1 MKHMNSEVKEERTSN
16 KKRIDLFLVPI
27 VLIAAFLNLFKIWTD
42 EYANAYYTAAVKS
55 MLQSFH
61 NFFYASFDPGGY
73 VTIDKPPVVFWIQTI
88 SAKIFGFHGW
98 SVILP
103 QALAG
108 IGSVLLLYVLV
119 KRTFG
124 VWAGRFA
131 ALAMALTPI
140 VPAVSRTNNI
150 DSMLVFTL
158 LVATWMLFRAVRTA
172 KFGWVLAA
180 FAMIGVAFNMKM
192 LQAYMVLPAFYV
204 FYVVATKITWKKK
217 IAFLTTATALM
228 LAVSVSWAVVV
239 DSTSADKRP
248 YMGSSQTNSVLELA
262 FGYNGINRLTGNTSV
277 TGSSHKQP
285 AQAQQ
290 QTASSETKQT
300 SNSNAESSQSSNQSK
315 SSSSQKMQAPDGG
328 NQNGMFNTGNPGPFR
343 LFQKGLS
350 DQISWLLPF
359 VIFSIVG
366 LFAGVKFK
374 GPYTAKQK
382 ESLFWLAW
390 LLPVAVFFS
399 IAGFFHQYY
408 LIMLA
413 PPIAAFAGAG
423 AVALWSMYK
432 QHNGWKSWLLP
443 SGILTTAAL
452 QVYIMSPYVSSIGV
466 APIAGVGALGVIL
479 ALVLA
484 IRKERKNSVTNY
496 LGVAAMVVLLA
507 MPAYWAMTPII
518 YGGNSMLPAAGP
530 DSSSSMGRPP
540 STATNSKQSG
550 FNGMQP
556 PGSSGSN
563 SSSNNQMQPPSG
575 SSNGGQMQMPGG
587 SSNNGQMQ
595 PPSGSSNSGQM
606 PGGSSKNN
614 GQMQMPS
621 SSSSKLSSSK
631 RKSGGMNAEVN
642 TKLLNYLTKNN
653 TGEKY
658 LFATTDSTSA
668 APYIIK
674 TGKPVMAMGGF
685 SGSDPILTVS
695 KLKSMIKKGEVKY
708 FYLSGMGKGGQS
720 DVITWIKE
728 NSKEIPSSK
737 WQSTSSS
744 SQQGPS
750 GNGTLYEITLK

>member
-88 SAKIFGFHGW
+88 SAKVFGFHGW

-172 KFGWVLAA
+172 KFDWVLAA

-530 DSSSSMGRPP
+530 DSSSGMGGPP

-606 PGGSSKNN
+606 PGGSSENN

-653 TGEKY
+653 TDEKY

>member
-1 MKHMNSEVKEERTSN
+1 MNSEVKEERTSN

-530 DSSSSMGRPP
+530 DSSSGMGGPP

-556 PGSSGSN
+556 PGSSGNN

-595 PPSGSSNSGQM
+595 PPSGSSNSVQM

-750 GNGTLYEITLK
+750 GNGTLYEITFK

>member
-1 MKHMNSEVKEERTSN
+1 MNSEVKEERTSN

-88 SAKIFGFHGW
+88 SAKVFGFHGW

-452 QVYIMSPYVSSIGV
+452 QVYIMSPYFSSIGV

-530 DSSSSMGRPP
+530 DSSSGMGGPP

-606 PGGSSKNN
+606 PGGSSENN

-653 TGEKY
+653 TDEKY

>member
-1 MKHMNSEVKEERTSN
+1 MNSEVKEERTSN

-315 SSSSQKMQAPDGG
+315 SSSSKKMQAPGGG

-374 GPYTAKQK
+374 GPYTTKQK

-432 QHNGWKSWLLP
+432 QRNGWKSWLLP
-443 SGILTTAAL
+443 GGILTTAAL

-479 ALVLA
+479 VLVLA
-484 IRKERKNSVTNY
+484 VRKERKNSVTNY

-530 DSSSSMGRPP
+530 DSSSGMGGPP

-556 PGSSGSN
+556 PGSSSSN
-563 SSSNNQMQPPSG
+563 SSSNIQMQPPTG

-595 PPSGSSNSGQM
+595 PPNGSSSSGQM
-606 PGGSSKNN
+606 PGGSSNNN

-642 TKLLNYLTKNN
+642 KKLLNYLTKNN

-695 KLKSMIKKGEVKY
+695 KLKAMIKKGEVKY

-744 SQQGPS
+744 AQQGPS